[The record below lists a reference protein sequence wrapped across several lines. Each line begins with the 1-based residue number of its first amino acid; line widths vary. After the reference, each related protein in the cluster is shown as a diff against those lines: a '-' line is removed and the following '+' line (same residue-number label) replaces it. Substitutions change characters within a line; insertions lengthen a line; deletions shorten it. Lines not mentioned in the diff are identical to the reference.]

1 MLPSRSLLN
10 IFKMSGFKFRYSLLF
25 RTCQVLISTGN
36 KAPTD
41 STVLVLGETGT
52 GKELVARA
60 IHKNSRRKDGPFV
73 RVNCAALPES
83 LLESELF
90 GHEHGAFTGAT
101 EKRTGRF
108 ELADGGTIFLDEIGE
123 MPLSAQSRLLRV
135 LQEQEL
141 ERVGSS

>member
-1 MLPSRSLLN
+1 MVS
-10 IFKMSGFKFRYSLLF
+10 
-25 RTCQVLISTGN
+25 
-36 KAPTD
+36 PTD
-41 STVLVLGETGT
+41 STVLMLGETGT

-60 IHKNSRRKDGPFV
+60 IHKNSQRKNGSFV

-108 ELADGGTIFLDEIGE
+108 ELADGGTPSIYFVDDNFIAN
-123 MPLSAQSRLLRV
+123 PRAAQDLLPHLV
-135 LQEQEL
+135 DWQ
-141 ERVGSS
+141 